1 MSVLRKKL
9 SNYCNK
15 EDLLVLK
22 RKEHFMRF
30 NQLHMTVIEPITE
43 RNNRNATNALEKYGT
58 IIVSQVVT
66 SLESLF

>member
-1 MSVLRKKL
+1 
-9 SNYCNK
+9 
-15 EDLLVLK
+15 
-22 RKEHFMRF
+22 MRF